1 MVRQHWIS
9 GPPGQAYILVVKSEK
24 GMKEGSGTYFSCSRI
39 EATLR
44 TAIRVLVAAV
54 SDDSVDN
61 A

>member
-1 MVRQHWIS
+1 VRQHWIS
-9 GPPGQAYILVVKSEK
+9 GPPGQACRLVVKSEK
-24 GMKEGSGTYFSCSRI
+24 GMKEGSGTYCGCSRI

-61 A
+61 T